1 MNTLFYSDNLKILR
15 KYVPDESVD
24 LIYLEPPTSGMLK
37 EAAALGKWQ
46 MPGSQR
52 KYPVMQIF
60 TVEEYFDKRMPD
72 LPDTSE
78 TIKRAKR
85 EVRESEKQE
94 KLNL

>member
-1 MNTLFYSDNLKILR
+1 MKLSSQSIILMKGIHEHPLLR
-15 KYVPDESVD
+15 RQPKD
-24 LIYLEPPTSGMLK
+24 TSGMIN

-85 EVRESEKQE
+85 EVRESEKQRD
-94 KLNL
+94 LDL